1 MSRSSISTSNRQ
13 TLIRVC
19 NRGGL
24 LLLPFFVC
32 AAFFETV
39 FWRARECW
47 PAAWVLKAFERDSRT
62 LYGPRFFAPAIQEI
76 RLAKLRQGNVKVFA
90 LGSSRVTQF
99 RAPMFAPM
107 QNEFLNGG
115 LMVGSLPELLSAVAL
130 FTEGKVPA
138 PKAIIVGIDPWWIK
152 RGSQRSPAQSPNEQ
166 SVSTLSAV
174 SHLEAIRRFLSQASI
189 AWEVLRPGFAHKDAF
204 YGYEAI
210 GLGALSGNCYR
221 ADGSIQSCT
230 HIADYVKKG
239 RYRDRENPPVIER
252 IRTRTQR
259 FGETPGID
267 WKRADKVI
275 AALESLK
282 VRGIEVYAFLPP
294 FSTECDQA
302 LQESKGLSVWYAEY
316 RTEFLRRVNAADIV
330 CLDVPSPKTYGL
342 TDDYMIDGFH
352 PGDVFMT
359 YVVEDLVRRAPVG
372 STLAA
377 VDLDSLRQLRQRP
390 GVIAL
395 SLDPPPS
402 LVAKAATRNEPAK

>member
-19 NRGGL
+19 KRGGL

-76 RLAKLRQGNVKVFA
+76 RLARLRQGNVKVFA

-152 RGSQRSPAQSPNEQ
+152 RGSQRSPAQSPNG
-166 SVSTLSAV
+166 VGTTRIV
-174 SHLEAIRRFLSQASI
+174 
-189 AWEVLRPGFAHKDAF
+189 RPCLK
-204 YGYEAI
+204 
-210 GLGALSGNCYR
+210 
-221 ADGSIQSCT
+221 
-230 HIADYVKKG
+230 
-239 RYRDRENPPVIER
+239 
-252 IRTRTQR
+252 
-259 FGETPGID
+259 
-267 WKRADKVI
+267 
-275 AALESLK
+275 LESPAYSTITAS
-282 VRGIEVYAFLPP
+282 VFHSTANIGAAAPP
-294 FSTECDQA
+294 TLC
-302 LQESKGLSVWYAEY
+302 
-316 RTEFLRRVNAADIV
+316 
-330 CLDVPSPKTYGL
+330 
-342 TDDYMIDGFH
+342 MI
-352 PGDVFMT
+352 
-359 YVVEDLVRRAPVG
+359 
-372 STLAA
+372 
-377 VDLDSLRQLRQRP
+377 
-390 GVIAL
+390 
-395 SLDPPPS
+395 
-402 LVAKAATRNEPAK
+402 PANM